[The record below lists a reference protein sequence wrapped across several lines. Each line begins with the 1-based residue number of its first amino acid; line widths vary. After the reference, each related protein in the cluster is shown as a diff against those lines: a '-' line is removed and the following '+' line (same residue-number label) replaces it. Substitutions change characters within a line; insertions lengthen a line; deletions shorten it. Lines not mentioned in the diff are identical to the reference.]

1 MIELE
6 VKLGPKTGLDTVQNE
21 KHVEVEVASPDDSN
35 QAPLVRVT
43 PYLKLL
49 IQHEEN
55 MKKLCKTMEGQDWER
70 RKCVEEI
77 SKKRQ
82 ERQELEMVWAID
94 RELEK

>member
-43 PYLKLL
+43 NLEQDLSLQCQTPLSDLKFRCWSL
-49 IQHEEN
+49 N
-55 MKKLCKTMEGQDWER
+55 CM
-70 RKCVEEI
+70 
-77 SKKRQ
+77 
-82 ERQELEMVWAID
+82 
-94 RELEK
+94 

>member
-43 PYLKLL
+43 QASPPPHPGTKA
-49 IQHEEN
+49 HSDS
-55 MKKLCKTMEGQDWER
+55 G
-70 RKCVEEI
+70 
-77 SKKRQ
+77 
-82 ERQELEMVWAID
+82 
-94 RELEK
+94 